1 MPKKVYDN
9 MLVPYSW
16 YSDFVSEP
24 GRDEPNIE
32 LGKNRLWFL
41 YLSLRSEEQVLSG
54 DPAIDYAVQGLLNQ
68 IERMRA
74 DVNDR
79 DVEIARMRQAGL
91 TSDQIGVELGVSGGA
106 VRKTVGWRD
115 YFKILNNS
123 L

>member
-24 GRDEPNIE
+24 GRDGPNIE
-32 LGKNRLWFL
+32 LGKNRLWYL

-68 IERMRA
+68 IDRMRA
-74 DVNDR
+74 DANNR
-79 DVEIARMRQAGL
+79 DIEIARMRYAGM
-91 TSDQIGVELGVSGGA
+91 TSDEIGVEIGVSGGA

-115 YFKILNNS
+115 YARLIGQDL
-123 L
+123 

>member
-1 MPKKVYDN
+1 MPKKSYDN

-24 GRDEPNIE
+24 GRDEPNVE

-79 DVEIARMRQAGL
+79 DIEIARMRQSGL

-106 VRKTVGWRD
+106 IRKTFVNFRE
-115 YFKILNNS
+115 KM
-123 L
+123 